1 MKKFLSAFLYLFFS
15 LLFTIDALNAETT
28 SSLHLVGFFRSTAQ
42 IKITE
47 LQLNADTTQ
56 VLFSTQNNSKYWEES
71 QKFEFEGK
79 NSKEMNLQIKKI
91 GSTKHNTIYEII
103 ITENKKINLEN
114 NPLFLK
120 ISAN

>member
-1 MKKFLSAFLYLFFS
+1 MKKFLSAFFYLFFF
-15 LLFTIDALNAETT
+15 LIFTIETLYAETT
-28 SSLHLVGFFRSTAQ
+28 SSLHLFGFFRSTAK

-91 GSTKHNTIYEII
+91 RSTKHNTIYEII
-103 ITENKKINLEN
+103 ITENKKINLEHD
-114 NPLFLK
+114 PLFLK